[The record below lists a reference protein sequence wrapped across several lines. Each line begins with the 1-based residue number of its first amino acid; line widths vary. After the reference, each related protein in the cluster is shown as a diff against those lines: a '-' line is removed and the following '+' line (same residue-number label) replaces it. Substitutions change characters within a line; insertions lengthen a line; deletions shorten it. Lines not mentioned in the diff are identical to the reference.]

1 MDYENNYDKMKQMG
15 KTGKIKVIVYVVL
28 AILIGSTITYLD
40 ISKTDRSDVPDNL
53 YPERK
58 VEKIT
63 FINKF
68 DIDKEKIFDSIANV
82 STYPYVLPNNVI
94 SVNILEQSENQIVA
108 EETFIE
114 LGIKVTLTV
123 KHTVLPYDQ
132 HIIEII
138 EGDASGTKITLT
150 FEEEN
155 NFTKITTDA
164 DLDLKGLLSPFGFL
178 PKGNMGSAVNT
189 VLSSFVEYSQRYDN
203 ESKIIDD
210 LYREIL
216 HRPVDLEGL
225 QYFSALL
232 NEGKITVDEIREELK
247 NSDEFKNQ
255 LLPDEIMTLDELSE
269 NSKKQVNDLY
279 LEILGRDADIEGL
292 QHFGSLIEIGK
303 MTPEELRNALLN
315 SDEYKWQKGE
325 LAINEMKN

>member
-1 MDYENNYDKMKQMG
+1 MEKSEK
-15 KTGKIKVIVYVVL
+15 KKVVVYIIL

-40 ISKTDRSDVPDNL
+40 LSKVDRSDVPANL

-68 DIDKEKIFDSIANV
+68 EISKEKIFESITDISN
-82 STYPYVLPNNVI
+82 YPYVLPRNVI
-94 SVNILEQSENQIVA
+94 SVNILEQSENEIVA
-108 EETFIE
+108 EETFTE
-114 LGIKVTLTV
+114 LGIKVNLKV
-123 KHTVLPYDQ
+123 KHTILPYEQ

-138 EGDASGTKITLT
+138 EGDASGTKIIQT

-155 NFTKITTDA
+155 NLTIITTDVV
-164 DLDLKGLLSPFGFL
+164 LNLKGLLSPFGFL
-178 PKGNMGSAVNT
+178 PRLNMDSAINT
-189 VLSSFVEYSQRYDN
+189 ALSSFVEYSQRFDD

-225 QYFSALL
+225 RYYSPLL
-232 NEGKITVDEIREELK
+232 QEEKITVDEIREALK
-247 NSDEFKNQ
+247 NSEEFKTQ
-255 LLPDEIMTLDELSE
+255 LLPDEIKTLDELSE
-269 NSKKQVNDLY
+269 NTKKQVNDLY
-279 LEILGRDADIEGL
+279 FEILGREADPQGL

-303 MTPEELRNALLN
+303 MTTEELRQALLN
-315 SDEYKWQKGE
+315 STEYKWQQGQ
-325 LAINEMKN
+325 IKNLKDLKD